1 MSLKSRLSDS
11 LSERSVIRRYHH
23 PDRANTWQAVYFAL
37 ATLPIAVV
45 ISPLFAFRTI
55 LMGRLPITVLATD
68 SEFGPSMH
76 LMEFIRGR
84 GVERR
89 EVLFMQSTKH
99 HKAFDE
105 IYQREIGKRVFRSY
119 GFRGILQQAILL
131 QPKLFISITR
141 VNPAGANT
149 MPTWPVRTT
158 SELVQY
164 REMILKNIQSAVRDY
179 VALAVHTSQYDDE
192 TNPRYASQEKTRES
206 VGADLAAAIDFLG
219 VSGVDVILVGAADTR
234 ISRIPRDIPRL
245 HEFGS
250 HGGSEEVALAS
261 GCKYFWTDDV
271 GAFWLAVPFKKPILF
286 SNFSRILIRKGV
298 QPHGHMVIPVRYKTL
313 DGKLL
318 TFRDLL
324 STRSPTHKAA
334 AKGELIMIRNS
345 PDEIVEAHKEM
356 LLRVDGSWNESSQMR
371 ERRERLDSIFD
382 EFPDWS
388 PLSVS
393 AQYLEKHEYLLK

>member
-11 LSERSVIRRYHH
+11 LSERSVVRRYHH
-23 PDRANTWQAVYFAL
+23 PDRSNTRQAVRFAL
-37 ATLPIAVV
+37 AALPVAAL
-45 ISPLFAFRTI
+45 ISPLFAVRTVF
-55 LMGRLPITVLATD
+55 LGRLPITVLAAE

-76 LMEFIRGR
+76 LLEFIRGR

-99 HKAFDE
+99 HKTFDE
-105 IYQREIGKRVFRSY
+105 IYQREIKKRIFRSY
-119 GFRGILQQAILL
+119 GFWGVLQQAILL
-131 QPKLFISITR
+131 QPKLFIVITR
-141 VNPAGANT
+141 INPSGANT

-158 SELVQY
+158 SELVQC
-164 REMILKNIQSAVRDY
+164 RGTILKKVQSGSRDY

-206 VGADLAAAIDFLG
+206 VGADLAGAIDYLG

-234 ISRIPRDIPRL
+234 VSRIPRNIPRL

-298 QPHGHMVIPVRYKTL
+298 QPQGHMVVPIRYQTL

-318 TFRDLL
+318 TFRDLF

-356 LLRVDGSWNESSQMR
+356 LSRVDGSWNESSQAR
-371 ERRERLDSIFD
+371 ERREHLELMFS

-393 AQYLEKHEYLLK
+393 AQYLEKHEYLLG